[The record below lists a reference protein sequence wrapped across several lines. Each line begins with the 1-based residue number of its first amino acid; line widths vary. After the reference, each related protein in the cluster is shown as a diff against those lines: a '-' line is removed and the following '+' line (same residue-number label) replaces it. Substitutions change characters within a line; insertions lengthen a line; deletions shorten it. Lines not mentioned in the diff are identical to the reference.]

1 MASAAIINPEVRIIS
16 MADADLAA
24 LEQLFDEECDE
35 WLELLKWD
43 YKGASMLIR
52 DVTRQRQL
60 SGLVAISGNTTVGFA
75 YYLIE
80 GPRCS
85 IGDIYVSR
93 PWRGMGIDRDM
104 TEAILNKLDHVA
116 RLRRIESQCVGV
128 GNHEADHLFQTRG
141 FERLERSYMLTE
153 VGNDAGPPASTSDI
167 TLRPWKE
174 ADFSQAVRVIHRSYH
189 GTHDSRI
196 NSQYRTEQ
204 GCAELLTI
212 LTDHIWCGDF
222 LPLVSRVA
230 VRPSGSIVGVLI
242 ASRVARGVGHIG
254 QISVHPAHQGRGI
267 GRRMIANAMS
277 EFCNRGVRSISLAV
291 TTANEGAFHLYQ
303 TCGFETIHTFPVFY
317 REKK

>member
-1 MASAAIINPEVRIIS
+1 MVPLAET
-16 MADADLAA
+16 DLAA
-24 LEQLFDEECDE
+24 LERLFDEECAE
-35 WLELLKWD
+35 WIELLKWD
-43 YKGASMLIR
+43 YKGASMLVR
-52 DVTRQRQL
+52 DVARQRQL
-60 SGLVAISGNTTVGFA
+60 SGLVAVSGNTTVGFA

-80 GPRCS
+80 DRRCS
-85 IGDIYVSR
+85 IGDVYVSR

-104 TEAILNKLDHVA
+104 AEAVLDKIDQVG
-116 RLRRIESQCVGV
+116 RVRRIESQCVGV
-128 GNHEADHLFQTRG
+128 GNHDADLLFQARG
-141 FERLERSYMLTE
+141 FERLERSYMLAE
-153 VGNDAGPPASTSDI
+153 VASEDPSLAPTTDVTI
-167 TLRPWKE
+167 RHWKKT
-174 ADFSQAVRVIHRSYH
+174 DFSQAVRVIHRSYH
-189 GTHDSRI
+189 GTYDSRI

-242 ASRVARGVGHIG
+242 ASRVARGVAHIG

-267 GRRMIANAMS
+267 GRRMIASAVA
-277 EFCNRGVRSISLAV
+277 EFRNRGFKSASLAV
-291 TTANEGAFHLYQ
+291 TTANAGAFHLYQ

>member
-1 MASAAIINPEVRIIS
+1 MATATLINPEVRMIP
-16 MADADLAA
+16 MAETELAA

-43 YKGASMLIR
+43 YKGASMLVR
-52 DVTRQRQL
+52 EVARQRQL
-60 SGLVAISGNTTVGFA
+60 SGLVAVSGNATVGFA

-80 GPRCS
+80 GRRCS

-93 PWRGMGIDRDM
+93 PWRGTGIDRDM
-104 TEAILNKLDHVA
+104 TEAVLDRIEQVG
-116 RLRRIESQCVGV
+116 RVRRIESQCLGV
-128 GNHEADHLFQTRG
+128 DNHDADRLFQARG
-141 FERLERSYMLTE
+141 FERLERSYMLARVAPYDT
-153 VGNDAGPPASTSDI
+153 PPAPKTDVTI
-167 TLRPWKE
+167 RPWKT

-189 GTHDSRI
+189 GTHDSHI

-222 LPLVSRVA
+222 LPLVSCIA
-230 VRPSGSIVGVLI
+230 VRPSGSVVGVLI

-254 QISVHPAHQGRGI
+254 QISVHPAHQGKGI
-267 GRRMIANAMS
+267 GRRMIASAVS
-277 EFCNRGVRSISLAV
+277 EFRKRGFKSASLAV
-291 TTANEGAFHLYQ
+291 TTANAGAFHLYQ